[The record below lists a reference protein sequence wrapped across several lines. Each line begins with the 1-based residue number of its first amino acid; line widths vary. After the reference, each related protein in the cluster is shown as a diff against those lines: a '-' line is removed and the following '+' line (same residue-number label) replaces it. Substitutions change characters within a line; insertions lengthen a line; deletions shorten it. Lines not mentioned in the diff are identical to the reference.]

1 MKTTLITATDFL
13 NSRLNSKLE
22 YRFGQLEYDFSDKC
36 IAETFRDE
44 KRTWTTTVFF
54 TKNKGNQ
61 KVGFLKTK
69 KQVVDFINKHSK
81 NSI

>member
-1 MKTTLITATDFL
+1 METVLITPKEFL
-13 NSRLNSKLE
+13 TSKLDSSKE

-36 IAETFRDE
+36 IAETFRSNGI
-44 KRTWTTTVFF
+44 WTTTVFF
-54 TKNKGNQ
+54 SKNKGQ

-69 KQVVDFINKHSK
+69 PQVIAFINKHSK